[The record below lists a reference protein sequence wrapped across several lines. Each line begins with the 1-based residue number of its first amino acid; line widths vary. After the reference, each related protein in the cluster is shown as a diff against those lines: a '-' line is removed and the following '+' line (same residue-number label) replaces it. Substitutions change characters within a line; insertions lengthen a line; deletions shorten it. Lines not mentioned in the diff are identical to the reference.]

1 MPAAAEGSADVVLY
15 EEKLWPSPWIWLI
28 AAGISSAAIVT
39 FAPIAIGIGYV
50 AAVVLAG
57 IIATLLI
64 LSTPRIAVTSSSL
77 TVGRATIERRYLG
90 AVELYRGEDATRE
103 RGTSLNGLAYLCI
116 RGWISPVV
124 KIEVVDP
131 EDRTPYWLTST
142 RKPEKLVAALTS
154 WTIPAQPRQS
164 TQ

>member
-1 MPAAAEGSADVVLY
+1 MPTAAEGSADVVLY

-28 AAGISSAAIVT
+28 AAGVSSAAIVT
-39 FAPIAIGIGYV
+39 FAPIDISIGYV

-57 IIATLLI
+57 IITTLLI
-64 LSTPRIAVTSSSL
+64 LSTPRIAVTRSTL

-90 AVELYRGEDATRE
+90 SVELYRGEDATRE
-103 RGTSLNGLAYLCI
+103 RGTSLHGLAYLCI

-142 RKPEKLVAALTS
+142 RKPEKLVAALAS
-154 WTIPAQPRQS
+154 
-164 TQ
+164 

>member
-1 MPAAAEGSADVVLY
+1 MPNAAEGSADVVLY

-28 AAGISSAAIVT
+28 AAGVSSAAIVT
-39 FAPIAIGIGYV
+39 FAPIDISIGYL

-57 IIATLLI
+57 IITTLLI
-64 LSTPRIAVTSSSL
+64 LSTPRIAVTRSTL

-90 AVELYRGEDATRE
+90 SVELYRGEDATRE
-103 RGTSLNGLAYLCI
+103 RGTSLHGLAYLCI

-142 RKPEKLVAALTS
+142 RKPEKLVAALAS
-154 WTIPAQPRQS
+154 
-164 TQ
+164 

>member
-28 AAGISSAAIVT
+28 AAGVSSAAIVT
-39 FAPIAIGIGYV
+39 FAPIDIVIGYV
-50 AAVVLAG
+50 AAVVLAA
-57 IIATLLI
+57 ILATLLI
-64 LSTPRIAVTSSSL
+64 LSTPRIAVTGSTL

-90 AVELYRGEDATRE
+90 SVELYRGEDATRE
-103 RGTSLNGLAYLCI
+103 RGTSLHGLAYLCI

-131 EDRTPYWLTST
+131 EDRTPYWLTSS
-142 RKPEKLVAALTS
+142 RKPEKLVAALAS
-154 WTIPAQPRQS
+154 
-164 TQ
+164 